1 MRSRPPSRIACS
13 AADGFSLVEVA
24 LTIGLVALTFTA
36 LLALLPPAHQ
46 QLKTAMDTT
55 TAAQIARTV
64 VADLETAGLGE
75 VLHLAALDG
84 TNAQRMGTLP
94 GRYFTSAGREVA
106 EDDSDRIYQV
116 NMRVLRDDQ
125 IPGAGSREGVRG
137 CAVLTVEV
145 VAIPAGVRVVI
156 GENGLVDRVRSP
168 HAVATFPY
176 VIGGHS
182 AR

>member
-1 MRSRPPSRIACS
+1 MSSRPPSRTACS
-13 AADGFSLVEVA
+13 ATHGFSLVEVA
-24 LTIGLVALTFTA
+24 LALGVVALAFVG
-36 LLALLPPAHQ
+36 LLALLMPAQQ

-64 VADLETAGLGE
+64 VSDMEAAGLGE
-75 VLHLAALDG
+75 MLHLTALDSAD
-84 TNAQRMGTLP
+84 AQRMATLP
-94 GRYFTSAGREVA
+94 GRFFTSAGREVA
-106 EDDSDRIYQV
+106 EDDSDRVYQV

-145 VAIPAGVRVVI
+145 VAAPAGARVVI

-168 HAVATFPY
+168 HAVSTFPY